1 VLPRDW
7 LQDRISIL
15 GTVTRRAPLAADVD
29 LARIA
34 ADPRCTD
41 FSGADLAGITIT
53 RAGQGRYGRNVAAS
67 SHPLGSVQDRCA

>member
-1 VLPRDW
+1 VLPPDW
-7 LQDRISIL
+7 PQDRISIL

-41 FSGADLAGITIT
+41 FSGADLAGILFH
-53 RAGQGRYGRNVAAS
+53 GPGRYGRNVAAS
-67 SHPLGSVQDRCA
+67 SLLLGSVQDRCA